1 VELIGHTLAAIVA
14 EEIIQPPAYENGHR
28 RWWNPMQQKKNH
40 SEMFRTEEAKPPSS
54 GQQIRDARLNH
65 K

>member
-1 VELIGHTLAAIVA
+1 VKK
-14 EEIIQPPAYENGHR
+14 
-28 RWWNPMQQKKNH
+28 KKNH